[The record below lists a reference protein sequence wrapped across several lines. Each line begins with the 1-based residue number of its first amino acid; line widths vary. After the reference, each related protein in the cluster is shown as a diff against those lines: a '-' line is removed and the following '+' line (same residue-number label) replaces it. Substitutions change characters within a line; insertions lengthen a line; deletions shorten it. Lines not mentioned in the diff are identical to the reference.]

1 MYFECIIRVIA
12 LILFNDIQCN
22 FSILLVCFRIRKLLP
37 IKAPPTLVSCDNE
50 TDTVTTQRKDPVHYE
65 EEEGEGE
72 EGDGSGYETDD
83 EFVSSQD
90 FIGNAS
96 HDTRSCDQL
105 SDRSFDL
112 SLAAFNDNNISVK
125 HKPTDQPLIDLCFD
139 GDSIESVGSPA
150 KLVKPLQEVPDSD
163 DVSSPIAKK
172 RKLENDKNEVPVKL
186 LDMSSGCGPDVI
198 APSLCVMTSSLSPV
212 SFIDLTQTSSSDY
225 SGRGSLSPINRGR
238 EFIHNGR
245 DSLTPDSVIITNIT
259 HRTSRGSTPIGSLSP
274 PTQLSEESP
283 SFLPPTPGRTDQSNL
298 LSSSNK
304 SLGYYM

>member
-1 MYFECIIRVIA
+1 MYSVH

-22 FSILLVCFRIRKLLP
+22 FSILLVSFRIRKLLP
-37 IKAPPTLVSCDNE
+37 IKAPPTLVSCDE

-65 EEEGEGE
+65 EEEE

-90 FIGNAS
+90 LMGNAS

-112 SLAAFNDNNISVK
+112 SLATFNDNTSVENR
-125 HKPTDQPLIDLCFD
+125 PTDQPLIDLCFD
-139 GDSIESVGSPA
+139 GDSNESNSSPT
-150 KLVKPLQEVPDSD
+150 KLAKPLQVLPDSD
-163 DVSSPIAKK
+163 DVSSPNAKK
-172 RKLENDKNEVPVKL
+172 RKLGNDKNEVPVKL
-186 LDMSSGCGPDVI
+186 FDMSSGCGPDVI
-198 APSLCVMTSSLSPV
+198 APSLRVMTSSLSPV

-225 SGRGSLSPINRGR
+225 SGRGSLSPINSGR
-238 EFIHNGR
+238 DFIRNGR
-245 DSLTPDSVIITNIT
+245 DSITPDSVIITNIT
-259 HRTSRGSTPIGSLSP
+259 HQASRGSTPSYKDSAPSLSP

-283 SFLPPTPGRTDQSNL
+283 SFLPPTPGRTDQSNS
-298 LSSSNK
+298 LSGSNK